1 MSIADDMSITDQY
14 HVITRSK
21 RKNNISMNIDNYDS
35 ESDPDYSP
43 TTTNS
48 DDEFSFSESEV
59 DDSIDESNIID
70 CSRSR
75 KNNQEYIDIMDM
87 DEQDKFILGTI
98 FSKYIPDIDEIDESE
113 EIDNKLVTRSQPDIV
128 YKSNDAN
135 YFKSLDPEKQSQIIS
150 LEKQISIINDS
161 VIPLRFNILESNLDI
176 NNKAIAIRKLE
187 SFSKMDHNSGEY
199 HKIKSWIDGILKIP
213 FGKYVDLPINLNN
226 TKEEIDSYLINTQ
239 RILNENIYGHKNA
252 KNHIIQL
259 ISQWIVNPS
268 SIGSVLAIQGPM
280 GIGKTTLVKEGISK
294 CLNRP
299 YFFISLGGATDASY
313 LDGHSYTYEGSQPG
327 KIVEI
332 LKEAQC
338 MNPVIYFDE
347 LDKISNTSKGE
358 EITNLLIHLTDH
370 SQNSHFQD
378 KYYSGISLDLSRCLF
393 IFSYN
398 NIEDVNPILLDRMYN
413 IKLDDFSIKDKI
425 QISFNY
431 LLPNIYKI
439 YNLSKNDIIF
449 SEDNIEYLINNYCK
463 EKGVRNMKRSLETI
477 ISKINVLKLCNNL
490 DLQYSINNFNF
501 PLVITNEI
509 IDTLLIKNKSDD
521 PPFQMYT

>member
-1 MSIADDMSITDQY
+1 MSNKDNMDVQENYQI
-14 HVITRSK
+14 ITRSK
-21 RKNNISMNIDNYDS
+21 IKNNISMNIDGYNS

-43 TTTNS
+43 TTTDTNS
-48 DDEFSFSESEV
+48 DDEFSFSESE
-59 DDSIDESNIID
+59 DDDISETKIID
-70 CSRSR
+70 LTKSR
-75 KNNQEYIDIMDM
+75 KNNEKLIDIREMEDV
-87 DEQDKFILGTI
+87 DKMIIGKI
-98 FSKYIPDIDEIDESE
+98 FSKYIPEDME
-113 EIDNKLVTRSQPDIV
+113 EDNTDLMLPTNPDIV
-128 YKSNDAN
+128 YKSNDAS
-135 YFKSLDPEKQSQIIS
+135 YFKSLNSEKKIQIIS
-150 LEKQISIINDS
+150 LEKEISNINNS

-176 NNKAIAIRKLE
+176 NNKATAIRKLE
-187 SFSKMDHNSGEY
+187 AFSKMDHNSGEY
-199 HKIKSWIDGILKIP
+199 HKIKHWIDGILKIP
-213 FGKYVDLPINLNN
+213 FGNYVDLPINFNN
-226 TKEEIDSYLINTQ
+226 SSEEINSYLLETQ
-239 RILNENIYGHKNA
+239 KILNKNIYGHHNA

-268 SIGSVLAIQGPM
+268 SIGSVLAIQGSM

-299 YFFISLGGATDASY
+299 YFFISLGGATDSSY

-327 KIVEI
+327 KIVDI
-332 LKEAQC
+332 IKEAQC

-378 KYYSGISLDLSRCLF
+378 KYYSGINLDLSRCLF

-398 NIEDVNPILLDRMYN
+398 NIENVNPILLDRMYN
-413 IKLDDFSIKDKI
+413 IKLDDFNIKDKI

-431 LLPNIYKI
+431 LLPTIYKT
-439 YNLSKNDIIF
+439 YNINKNDIIF
-449 SEDNIEYLINNYCK
+449 NENNIEYLVNNYCK
-463 EKGVRNMKRSLETI
+463 EDGVRNMKRCLETI

-490 DLQYSINNFNF
+490 DLEYNIKNFKF
-501 PLVITNEI
+501 PLTVSNEI
-509 IDTLLIKNKSDD
+509 IDNLLIKNKSHD